1 MSKYHFVATNKS
13 KLNLIKFGINK
24 RNIFCIGAPGL
35 EGIKKEIKSYKYL
48 ENKYKFKFWKKN
60 ILVSIHPETLSKNS
74 LNNLQV
80 LLESLNNISDIKYIL
95 TSPGA
100 DPEGLKMQNKIKKF
114 IKGKKNFIFF
124 NSLGHSDYISFL
136 NICDLMVGNSS
147 SGIIEAPSLKK
158 ISIDLGNRQLGRERA
173 FSVKSEKFHKQKIIN
188 SINLNL
194 KKKLKKN
201 LVNPYFISNHP
212 SDLFLKILKNVYNK

>member
-1 MSKYHFVATNKS
+1 M
-13 KLNLIKFGINK
+13 
-24 RNIFCIGAPGL
+24 
-35 EGIKKEIKSYKYL
+35 E
-48 ENKYKFKFWKKN
+48 KN

-100 DPEGLKMQNKIKKF
+100 DPEGLKMQNKITKF
-114 IKGKKNFIFF
+114 IKGKKNFFFF